1 MLVYLYPHGSY
12 AKHEDGKRNWK
23 YMEAPDPDLVA
34 WDAWGREEAMIERRR
49 RRNEYNSKAA
59 VIARE
64 IEAHNR
70 ELRQKEER
78 TIAEYVKESERRFWE
93 NDGHLLDLQDDP
105 DIFPNRFINRGD
117 DDR

>member
-1 MLVYLYPHGSY
+1 
-12 AKHEDGKRNWK
+12 
-23 YMEAPDPDLVA
+23 MEAPDPELVA

-64 IEAHNR
+64 IEARNR

-78 TIAEYVKESERRFWE
+78 TIVEYIKESERRFSE
-93 NDGHLLDLQDDP
+93 KYRHLLDLPDDP
-105 DIFPNRFINRGD
+105 DIFPNRFIHRGD